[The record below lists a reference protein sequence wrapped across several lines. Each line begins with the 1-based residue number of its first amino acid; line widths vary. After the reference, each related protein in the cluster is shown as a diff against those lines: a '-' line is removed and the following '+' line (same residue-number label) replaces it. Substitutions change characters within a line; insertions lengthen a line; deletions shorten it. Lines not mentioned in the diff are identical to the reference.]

1 MKTIIKDLKG
11 IATWYTVKPP
21 LMATIFHSRTGV
33 PPFFFRFLFQT
44 GLLYSQTCFIPKK
57 WCHTSRS
64 ISPYWPFSKR
74 LLQLCSQLDSRFS
87 FLQLLIQF
95 KCMIFKQSL
104 SFIHHWKD
112 YLFMNYQR
120 KKISQGYGFPSNA
133 RPNFFLVSFFPTAY
147 CYDTAYYI
155 ILHYF
160 LHTSDCNRYFG
171 QHETLSSK
179 TK

>member
-1 MKTIIKDLKG
+1 MLLDIQSNLHL
-11 IATWYTVKPP
+11 W
-21 LMATIFHSRTGV
+21 
-33 PPFFFRFLFQT
+33 PPFFIA
-44 GLLYSQTCFIPKK
+44 GLVSLPFFFVSCFKQVFYIAMQTCFIPKK

-120 KKISQGYGFPSNA
+120 KNISRGYGFPSNA
-133 RPNFFLVSFFPTAY
+133 RPNFFSGVLFPN
-147 CYDTAYYI
+147 CLLI
-155 ILHYF
+155 WHSLLHN
-160 LHTSDCNRYFG
+160 T
-171 QHETLSSK
+171 TLFSPYQWL
-179 TK
+179 

>member
-1 MKTIIKDLKG
+1 MLLDIQSNLHL
-11 IATWYTVKPP
+11 W
-21 LMATIFHSRTGV
+21 
-33 PPFFFRFLFQT
+33 PPFFIAGLVSPFFFFHFLFQT

-95 KCMIFKQSL
+95 KCMIFRQSL

-120 KKISQGYGFPSNA
+120 KNISQGYGFPSNA
-133 RPNFFLVSFFPTAY
+133 RPSFFSGVLFPN
-147 CYDTAYYI
+147 CLLLWHSL
-155 ILHYF
+155 LHN
-160 LHTSDCNRYFG
+160 T
-171 QHETLSSK
+171 TLFSPYQWL
-179 TK
+179 

>member
-33 PPFFFRFLFQT
+33 PPFSFPFLFQT

-57 WCHTSRS
+57 WCHTSWS

-104 SFIHHWKD
+104 SFIHHWND

-120 KKISQGYGFPSNA
+120 KNISQGYGFPSNA
-133 RPNFFLVSFFPTAY
+133 RPNCFFWCPFSQLLIVMTQPT
-147 CYDTAYYI
+147 T
-155 ILHYF
+155 
-160 LHTSDCNRYFG
+160 
-171 QHETLSSK
+171 
-179 TK
+179 

>member
-1 MKTIIKDLKG
+1 MLLDIQSNLHL
-11 IATWYTVKPP
+11 W
-21 LMATIFHSRTGV
+21 
-33 PPFFFRFLFQT
+33 PPFFIA
-44 GLLYSQTCFIPKK
+44 GLVSLPFFFVSCFKQVFYIAMQTCFIPKK
-57 WCHTSRS
+57 WCHKSRS

-112 YLFMNYQR
+112 YLCMNYQR
-120 KKISQGYGFPSNA
+120 KKSPGVMGSHPMRGRI
-133 RPNFFLVSFFPTAY
+133 FFLVSFFPTAY
-147 CYDTAYYI
+147 WYDTAYYI

>member
-1 MKTIIKDLKG
+1 MLLDIQSNLHFWPSFF
-11 IATWYTVKPP
+11 IAGLVS
-21 LMATIFHSRTGV
+21 L
-33 PPFFFRFLFQT
+33 PFFFVSCFTQVF
-44 GLLYSQTCFIPKK
+44 YIAMQTCFIPKK